1 MTNDMKK
8 GNYFM
13 YGQSDVFTV
22 SVSRR
27 FIMLFCMW
35 VLCYLIS
42 AMVMGF
48 VMFKGITPAK
58 VRICLVLQD
67 VIVFVLPAVATAVL
81 VCRRPAELLLLRKPG
96 GLWPFVM
103 VVFLLMSMIPAMN
116 ALISWNQ
123 ALTLPESLSWLYDWM
138 VSSERSA
145 SETMSMVTGSTTVGG
160 LIITL
165 LIVGVLAG
173 LSEELFFRGGVQRL
187 LTTASVNPHIAIWL
201 TAFLFSAIHLQFFG
215 FFPRLILGAVF
226 GYLAYWSQSIWM
238 PITAHILNNS
248 LAVVAIWM
256 KNRTS
261 ESIELDTIGS
271 SVDSAQTLFIVIVS
285 VLFSVFWLLAIRRR
299 CLNQNN

>member
-1 MTNDMKK
+1 MNDMKK
-8 GNYFM
+8 GNYVM
-13 YGQSDVFTV
+13 SGQSDVFTV
-22 SVSRR
+22 STSRR

-48 VMFKGITPAK
+48 VMFNGITPAK

-96 GLWPFVM
+96 GLWPVVM
-103 VVFLLMSMIPAMN
+103 VVFLLLSMIPAMN
-116 ALISWNQ
+116 AVISWNQ

-145 SETMSMVTGSTTVGG
+145 SETMSMVTGSTTIGG

-173 LSEELFFRGGVQRL
+173 FSEELFFRGGVQRL
-187 LTTASVNPHIAIWL
+187 LTTASVNPHVAIWL

-215 FFPRLILGAVF
+215 FFPRLILGVVF
-226 GYLAYWSQSIWM
+226 GYLAYWSQSIWVPM
-238 PITAHILNNS
+238 TAHILNNS
-248 LAVVAIWM
+248 LAVVAIWFR
-256 KNRTS
+256 NRSS
-261 ESIELDTIGS
+261 EPMVLDTIGS
-271 SVDSAQTLFIVIVS
+271 GSEGEQAVWIIIASVMFACL
-285 VLFSVFWLLAIRRR
+285 WLALIRRWCIAHR
-299 CLNQNN
+299 S